1 MDNLLTIEEKAGF
14 KPYLSEFFD
23 QKLKEGFI
31 EALEKTLE
39 KAYEIGFEIGF
50 KEGFEIGFKE
60 GFKEGMKIGLE
71 RNIRLLLHKSPNWT
85 DHQIAECFEV
95 TIDFVGKI
103 RAK

>member
-31 EALEKTLE
+31 EDLEKTLE

-50 KEGFEIGFKE
+50 KEGFE
-60 GFKEGMKIGLE
+60 EGMKIGLE
-71 RNIRLLLHKSPNWT
+71 RNIRLLLHKSPDWT
-85 DHQIAECFEV
+85 NQQIAECFEV
-95 TIDFVGKI
+95 TIEFVAKI
-103 RAK
+103 RTK

>member
-50 KEGFEIGFKE
+50 KEG
-60 GFKEGMKIGLE
+60 MKIGLE
-71 RNIRLLLHKSPNWT
+71 RNIGLLLHKNPDWT